1 MVLGTFLLQAGGGL
15 RASVPSL
22 ITHASLFSKIILLV
36 LVAASIY
43 SWAVIWNRLRRYA
56 SLERAD
62 RAFLEHF
69 RRTPPATDLRPLC
82 MMHPNSQLSRL
93 ALAGQRALESTRG
106 VNDSTRAEI
115 VMRAIDRAASDETAS
130 LEQRVSFLATT
141 GSVSPFVGLLGT
153 VWGVM
158 SAFLNIG
165 AQGSASL
172 AVVAPGIAEA
182 LIATV
187 VGLAAAIPAVVGY
200 NHCLGRLRDF
210 ANAQTRFAG
219 EFVDRALS
227 GSGA

>member
-1 MVLGTFLLQAGGGL
+1 MVLGALLLQAGAGL
-15 RASVPSL
+15 RSSVPSL
-22 ITHASLFSKIILLV
+22 ISNASPFSKLILLL
-36 LVAASIY
+36 LVAASVY
-43 SWAVIWNRLRRYA
+43 SWAVIWDRLRRYA
-56 SLERAD
+56 LVERSD
-62 RAFLEHF
+62 QAFLEAW
-69 RRTPPATDLRPLC
+69 RRTTPGTDLRPLAA
-82 MMHPNSQLSRL
+82 MHPNSQLSRI
-93 ALAGQRALESTRG
+93 ALAGQRAIETSRSTGEASRTEL
-106 VNDSTRAEI
+106 VLRA
-115 VMRAIDRAASDETAS
+115 MDRAAGDETAV
-130 LEQRVSFLATT
+130 LERRVGVLATV

-200 NHCLGRLRDF
+200 NHCLGRLRDA

-219 EFVDRALS
+219 EFVDRAL
-227 GSGA
+227 GGAA